1 MQMRMMYGTK
11 AHLDQ
16 CEFCPGAVYFITD
29 TCEIYFDAPDREER
43 IRMTINPDALELESA
58 CITSRV
64 SQLENQTN
72 STENYLQELSS
83 LSFPN
88 YTPNRW

>member
-43 IRMTINPDALELESA
+43 IRMTLNPEQIECDNAVASSR
-58 CITSRV
+58 ITSC
-64 SQLENQTN
+64 ENALDGA
-72 STENYLQELSS
+72 EAYLRELSS
-83 LSFPN
+83 IAFPN
-88 YTPNRW
+88 YSSNRW

>member
-43 IRMTINPDALELESA
+43 IRMTLNPDQIECNQAIANNRIASFENTLDSTEAFLRELSGISLPA
-58 CITSRV
+58 Y
-64 SQLENQTN
+64 N
-72 STENYLQELSS
+72 ST
-83 LSFPN
+83 
-88 YTPNRW
+88 RW

>member
-29 TCEIYFDAPDREER
+29 TCEIWFDAPDREER
-43 IRMTINPDALELESA
+43 IRMTMDPDVIEVNNS
-58 CITSRV
+58 I
-64 SQLENQTN
+64 TN
-72 STENYLQELSS
+72 SRIAATESTLNETDKFLRELSNFS
-83 LSFPN
+83 LPTYN
-88 YTPNRW
+88 PAGW

>member
-43 IRMTINPDALELESA
+43 IRMTLNPEQIECDQAITNTRIASFENALDG
-58 CITSRV
+58 
-64 SQLENQTN
+64 
-72 STENYLQELSS
+72 TEAFLRELSS
-83 LSFPN
+83 VSFPN
-88 YTPNRW
+88 YSSGRY

>member
-16 CEFCPGAVYFITD
+16 CEFCPGTVYFITD

-43 IRMTINPDALELESA
+43 IRMTLNPDQIECDQAIANNRIASF
-58 CITSRV
+58 
-64 SQLENQTN
+64 ENTLD
-72 STENYLQELSS
+72 STEAFLRELST
-83 LSFPN
+83 LSFPAYN
-88 YTPNRW
+88 PTRW

>member
-43 IRMTINPDALELESA
+43 IRMTLNPDQIECNQAIANNRIASF
-58 CITSRV
+58 
-64 SQLENQTN
+64 ENTLDG
-72 STENYLQELSS
+72 TEAFLRELST
-83 LSFPN
+83 LSFPAYN
-88 YTPNRW
+88 STRW

>member
-29 TCEIYFDAPDREER
+29 TCEIWFDAPDRGER
-43 IRMTINPDALELESA
+43 IRMTLDPDVIECNNSM
-58 CITSRV
+58 
-64 SQLENQTN
+64 TN
-72 STENYLQELSS
+72 SRIAAVENTLNETEAFLRELSS
-83 LSFPN
+83 VSLPAYN
-88 YTPNRW
+88 PTRW